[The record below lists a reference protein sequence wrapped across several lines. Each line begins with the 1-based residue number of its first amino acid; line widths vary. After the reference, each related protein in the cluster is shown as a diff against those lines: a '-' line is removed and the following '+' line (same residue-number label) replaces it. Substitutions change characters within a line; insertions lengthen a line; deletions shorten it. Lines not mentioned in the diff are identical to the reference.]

1 METRRA
7 GKKPKRYINGR
18 FLPIFF
24 LICLVCMLTCLFLPI
39 IAGSQNISGLQIVGG
54 LFDNPYNPLS
64 IFGSKG
70 AFYKEFIQSVDLDI
84 SDMYAENIYRFVAA
98 LVLPLIIIAL
108 AVAFIL
114 CIVKTIK
121 ELKDKRIRASLQY
134 RFLLIFMFCL
144 GIMGL
149 LPGLGLEK
157 MESIEAFI
165 NYFVKYFLFLQSYQF
180 GVGLIVIAATSIF
193 LTFLPLIV
201 RLFIFAFTKRD
212 VMLE

>member
-24 LICLVCMLTCLFLPI
+24 LICLVGMLACLFLPI
-39 IAGSQNISGLQIVGG
+39 VTGSQSINGLQIVGG

-84 SDMYAENIYRFVAA
+84 SEMYAENIYRFIAT
-98 LVLPLIIIAL
+98 LVLPLIIIIL
-108 AVAFIL
+108 VVIFIIL
-114 CIVKTIK
+114 IIKAIK
-121 ELKDKRIRASLQY
+121 ELKDKRIRATLQY
-134 RFLLIFMFCL
+134 RFLLIFVFCL

-157 MESIEAFI
+157 MESIEVFI
-165 NYFVKYFLFLQSYQF
+165 NYFIKYFLFLQSYQF
-180 GVGLIVIAATSIF
+180 GIGLIIIAGLSIL
-193 LTFLPLIV
+193 LTFLPLII

-212 VMLE
+212 AMLE